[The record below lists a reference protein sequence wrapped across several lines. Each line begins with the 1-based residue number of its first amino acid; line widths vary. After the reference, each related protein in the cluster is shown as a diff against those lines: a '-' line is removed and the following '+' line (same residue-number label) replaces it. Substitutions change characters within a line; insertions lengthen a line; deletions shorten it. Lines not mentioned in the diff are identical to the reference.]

1 MIKRIDHIAIV
12 VKDLDE
18 SVQLYEKILG
28 MKPEKITTVQDQA
41 VKSALYII
49 GDGSELELIQPIDSQ
64 SGVAKFL
71 EKKGEGM
78 HHVAFEV
85 DDINQEIKSMLDKG
99 VEVIDKQ
106 PRKGMAGTI
115 SFLHP
120 KSTGSVLMEMT
131 QKD

>member
-85 DDINQEIKSMLDKG
+85 DNINQEIKSMLDKG

-115 SFLHP
+115 AFLHP